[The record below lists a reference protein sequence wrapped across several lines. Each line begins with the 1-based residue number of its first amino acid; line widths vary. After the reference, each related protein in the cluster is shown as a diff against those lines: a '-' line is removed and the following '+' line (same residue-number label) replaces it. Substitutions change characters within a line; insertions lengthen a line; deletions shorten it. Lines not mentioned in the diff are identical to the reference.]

1 MGNTSQTSR
10 LGGWLP
16 SDRSVLNE
24 WLKKT
29 IEEAEK
35 KAAPFQPVVKEFQ
48 KMIES
53 DPVMHMYFT
62 QMFEQQPNIPI
73 PPGSGDIKLK
83 NYQQMLIVIN
93 HVLSTAPTYNKTEM
107 VGFPIN
113 AILDY
118 PMITPAGLS
127 AFATQKV
134 NDMLRKVLAD
144 GQSSSTAQP
153 PATS

>member
-73 PPGSGDIKLK
+73 PNSPL
-83 NYQQMLIVIN
+83 N
-93 HVLSTAPTYNKTEM
+93 
-107 VGFPIN
+107 
-113 AILDY
+113 
-118 PMITPAGLS
+118 
-127 AFATQKV
+127 
-134 NDMLRKVLAD
+134 
-144 GQSSSTAQP
+144 GQSPRGWRMSRLLPMVKSKR
-153 PATS
+153 SRLEM